1 MQCPRHLTTGVL
13 LLLHRAP
20 QRIAKYGRSN
30 CAPRRK
36 KEWARQCRPQKQ
48 DWECYWVV
56 PYAAKFGEFLPFG
69 LCGPLTAVS
78 EALIH
83 AHFKRAGAWIRP
95 VPCAYC
101 GVKHCEKFDY
111 RICGG
116 RREVFRV
123 VEILSRAARL
133 AGDKLY
139 VDDDGRAVAPGSA
152 AQGWRAGLN
161 TAKDTIT
168 QLSMRVVR

>member
-1 MQCPRHLTTGVL
+1 MARNGKLRSAPLPRSIIDAVPSAFDKRGSFYFFTEH
-13 LLLHRAP
+13 HK
-20 QRIAKYGRSN
+20 RIAKYGRSN

-123 VEILSRAARL
+123 VKYYLGRL
-133 AGDKLY
+133 GWPVIRY
-139 VDDDGRAVAPGSA
+139 VFCLFNLIDI
-152 AQGWRAGLN
+152 N
-161 TAKDTIT
+161 
-168 QLSMRVVR
+168 